1 MVEAAAAEL
10 FGDVGGVEAKL
21 GNLAPDLAADLVRH
35 LARALDL
42 GLERVQLALD
52 EAAHGVDHHLLF
64 LTEAEVHGSQP
75 SRRSCQALSTAPA
88 A

>member
-1 MVEAAAAEL
+1 MVEAAAAVV
-10 FGDVGGVEAKL
+10 FGDVGGVEAEL
-21 GNLAPDLAADLVRH
+21 PDLPPDLAADLVRD
-35 LARALDL
+35 LAGALDL

-75 SRRSCQALSTAPA
+75 SRWSCQALSTAPA